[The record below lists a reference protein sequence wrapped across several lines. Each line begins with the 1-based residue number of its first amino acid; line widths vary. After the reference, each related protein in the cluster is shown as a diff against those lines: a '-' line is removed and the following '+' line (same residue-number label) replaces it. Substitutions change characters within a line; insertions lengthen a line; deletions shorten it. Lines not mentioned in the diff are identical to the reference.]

1 MGSKAGTIPSFME
14 LQMTTALLSMINAPE
29 GQTREMMLLGEELQQ
44 GAGSGPSPVDPG
56 AETRL
61 EDQREGQCA

>member
-1 MGSKAGTIPSFME
+1 
-14 LQMTTALLSMINAPE
+14 
-29 GQTREMMLLGEELQQ
+29 MLLGEELQQ

-61 EDQREGQCA
+61 EDQREGQCT